1 MDQNMTLKTA
11 LRLADAV
18 QSWVHVDG
26 TGGFCVDVSKS
37 AVARS
42 GLPDAAPV
50 GSDDFGG
57 IVEAF
62 DERGT
67 LVWCFDGSVLRI
79 G

>member
-1 MDQNMTLKTA
+1 MTRTMTLRTA

-18 QSWVHVDG
+18 QTWVHVEG
-26 TGGFCVDVSKS
+26 TGGFCVDVPKS

-62 DERGT
+62 DERGA